1 MKRIFT
7 CVAVVATLFG
17 CQDQEN
23 SAPNDFT
30 GNESVYTLAAP
41 PDAAYDISGTVTF
54 KEKKDGQTVIT
65 VALSGTDGD
74 VQLPVHLHLGTIG
87 APDADVYAL
96 LNPVLGKTGQSET
109 LFAHA
114 GDETPLNYQQ
124 LIALNACVKVH
135 LAASGPD
142 RDVVLAGGNIGSAF
156 TNDTSARGSFFASCK
171 SE

>member
-1 MKRIFT
+1 
-7 CVAVVATLFG
+7 VAVVATLLG

-23 SAPNDFT
+23 SAPSDFT

-54 KEKKDGQTVIT
+54 KEKKDGQTVII

-109 LFAHA
+109 LLAHA
-114 GDETPLNYQQ
+114 GDETPLDYQQ
-124 LIALNACVKVH
+124 LIALNACIKVH

-156 TNDTSARGSFFASCK
+156 INDTSARGSFFASCK